1 MLMVENQ
8 KDLPVLVTS
17 QSSIDLERLRV
28 CLATSTISDMRIIET
43 ENYTEALSEH
53 LSGQESYAAIIV
65 VIPIFSGN
73 ALSVINGAAR
83 NGNGPVIVIT
93 DCPNTITACQEQG
106 QLFILPEQNLTSD
119 AIANILPPA
128 WENFKLNN
136 TVSNLETMCH
146 TVEKRFQD
154 MANNFSDWLWE
165 VDKNLNIVF
174 SSSRKR
180 PIPEANSGEHLTTCF
195 IPEEKS
201 RIEDDFAELIKKP
214 KPFYDVE
221 YWSNDNQG
229 SRICWSLTGIP
240 VMDNTGTISGF
251 RGVAKDISS
260 NKVSLDKIYS
270 LSNNDGLT
278 GLYNRTRFYEELER
292 TIRRSSREKINSSI
306 FVLDLDRFQY
316 VNETYGHAIGDHML
330 VHASKIIR
338 DTIRTGDTVARVGG
352 DEFAIILP
360 ESSGSDVEYRAQ
372 MLIDTLKQ
380 NPFKYQN
387 IEIPMTA
394 SIGVASYP
402 DHGATADELITR
414 VNVALNKAKEY
425 GRNRM
430 EQYNTEDANTTDIP
444 DKLKWLDFISKCLED
459 NQDRII
465 LHFQTIVPLNS
476 EDDTPRYEVLVRMI
490 DQEGNRVEAVN
501 FIEIAE
507 EFGLIA
513 QVDKIVSFR
522 AIDLLE
528 KWHNAGKK
536 MSLSI
541 NISAC
546 SFEDKVFLAQL
557 SDKLRRTNLPEGSVV
572 FEITETA
579 ILRDLQKV
587 KEAITDLKRHGAQ
600 FALDDCGVGY
610 SSFNYIKQLEL
621 DFIKIDGTFVRN
633 LTKDN
638 QKDAAFVKALHDVAH
653 RMRILTVAESVE
665 QEETATELHNMGVDF
680 GQGYFFGRPGPTI
693 TEDDDLAT
701 VH

>member
-1 MLMVENQ
+1 M
-8 KDLPVLVTS
+8 
-17 QSSIDLERLRV
+17 
-28 CLATSTISDMRIIET
+28 
-43 ENYTEALSEH
+43 
-53 LSGQESYAAIIV
+53 
-65 VIPIFSGN
+65 
-73 ALSVINGAAR
+73 
-83 NGNGPVIVIT
+83 
-93 DCPNTITACQEQG
+93 TACQEQG
-106 QLFILPEQNLTSD
+106 HFFILPEQYLTPESL
-119 AIANILPPA
+119 ANILPPA

-136 TVSNLETMCH
+136 TVSNLEAMCH

-165 VDKNLNIVF
+165 VDKNLNIIF

-180 PIPEANSGEHLTTCF
+180 PAPEANSGEHLTTCF
-195 IPEEKS
+195 IPEEKN
-201 RIEDDFAELIKKP
+201 RIEDDFAELIKNP

-229 SRICWSLTGIP
+229 SRICWSITGIP
-240 VMDNTGTISGF
+240 IMDEHGTVTGF

-260 NKVSLDKIYS
+260 DKTSLDKIYT
-270 LSNNDGLT
+270 LSNNDNLT
-278 GLYNRTRFYEELER
+278 GIYNRSRFHDELDR
-292 TIRRSSREKINSSI
+292 TIRRSNREKVSSSVFI
-306 FVLDLDRFQY
+306 LDLDRFRY
-316 VNETYGHAIGDHML
+316 VNETYGHAVGDHML
-330 VHASKIIR
+330 VHAAKVIK
-338 DTIRTGDTVARVGG
+338 DNIRTGDTVARVGG

-360 ESSGSDVEYRAQ
+360 DSSGSDVEYRAQ
-372 MLIDTLKQ
+372 MLIDILKQ

-387 IEIPMTA
+387 IEVPMTA

-402 DHGATADELITR
+402 EHGASSDELMTR
-414 VNVALNKAKEY
+414 VNIALSKAKEL

-430 EQYNTEDANTTDIP
+430 EQYDAEEASSTNVP
-444 DKLKWLDFISKCLED
+444 DKLKWLDFISKCLEN

-465 LHFQTIVPLNS
+465 LHFQPIIPLNS
-476 EDDTPRYEVLVRMI
+476 EDETPRYEVLVRMI
-490 DQEGNRVEAVN
+490 DHEGNRVEAVN

-507 EFGLIA
+507 EFGLIS

-522 AIDLLE
+522 SIDLLE

-546 SFEDKVFLAQL
+546 TFEDKVFLAQL
-557 SDKLRRTNLPEGSVV
+557 SDKLRRSNLPEGSVV

-579 ILRDLQKV
+579 ILRDLQQV
-587 KEAITDLKRHGAQ
+587 KEAIADLRSHGAF

-610 SSFNYIKQLEL
+610 SSFNYIKQLDL

-653 RMRILTVAESVE
+653 RMKILTVAESVE
-665 QEETATELHNMGVDF
+665 QEETVAELENMGIDF
-680 GQGYFFGRPGPTI
+680 GQGYYFGRPSPTI
-693 TEDDDLAT
+693 SEEDDFTT

>member
-1 MLMVENQ
+1 MDENQ
-8 KDLPVLVTS
+8 KDFPILITA
-17 QSSIDLERLRV
+17 QSGDNMEKIRI
-28 CLATSTISDMRIIET
+28 CLATSDISYMRTIQAET
-43 ENYTEALSEH
+43 YAEALSSY
-53 LSGQESYAAIIV
+53 LSKKESYAAIMVIV
-65 VIPIFSGN
+65 PTFSGE
-73 ALSVINGAAR
+73 AMSVINGAAR
-83 NGNGPVIVIT
+83 NGNGPVIIIT
-93 DCPNTITACQEQG
+93 DCPNTMTACQEQG
-106 QLFILPEQNLTSD
+106 HFFILPEQYLTPESL
-119 AIANILPPA
+119 ANILPPA

-136 TVSNLETMCH
+136 TVSNLEAMCH

-165 VDKNLNIVF
+165 VDKNLNIIF

-180 PIPEANSGEHLTTCF
+180 PAPEANSGEHLTTCF
-195 IPEEKS
+195 IPEEKN
-201 RIEDDFAELIKKP
+201 RIEDDFAELIKNP

-229 SRICWSLTGIP
+229 SRICWSITGIP
-240 VMDNTGTISGF
+240 IMDEHGTVTGF

-260 NKVSLDKIYS
+260 DKTSLDKIYT
-270 LSNNDGLT
+270 LSNNDNLT
-278 GLYNRTRFYEELER
+278 GIYNRSRFHDELDR
-292 TIRRSSREKINSSI
+292 TIRRSNREKVSSSVFI
-306 FVLDLDRFQY
+306 LDLDRFRY
-316 VNETYGHAIGDHML
+316 VNETYGHAVGDHML
-330 VHASKIIR
+330 VHAAKVIK
-338 DTIRTGDTVARVGG
+338 DNIRTGDTVARVGG

-360 ESSGSDVEYRAQ
+360 DSSGSDVEYRAQ
-372 MLIDTLKQ
+372 MLIDILKQ

-387 IEIPMTA
+387 IEVPMTA

-402 DHGATADELITR
+402 EHGASSDELMTR
-414 VNVALNKAKEY
+414 VNIALSKAKEL

-430 EQYNTEDANTTDIP
+430 EQYDAEEASSTNVP
-444 DKLKWLDFISKCLED
+444 DKLKWLDFISKCLEN

-465 LHFQTIVPLNS
+465 LHFQPIIPLNS
-476 EDDTPRYEVLVRMI
+476 EDETPRYEVLVRMI
-490 DQEGNRVEAVN
+490 DHEGNRVEAVN

-507 EFGLIA
+507 EFGLIS

-522 AIDLLE
+522 SIDLLE

-546 SFEDKVFLAQL
+546 TFEDKVFLAQL
-557 SDKLRRTNLPEGSVV
+557 SDKLRRSNLPEGSVV

-579 ILRDLQKV
+579 ILRDLQQV
-587 KEAITDLKRHGAQ
+587 KEAIADLRSHGAF

-610 SSFNYIKQLEL
+610 SSFNYIKQLDL

-653 RMRILTVAESVE
+653 RMKILTVAESVE
-665 QEETATELHNMGVDF
+665 QEETVAELENMGIDF
-680 GQGYFFGRPGPTI
+680 GQGYYFGRPSPTI
-693 TEDDDLAT
+693 SEEDDFTT